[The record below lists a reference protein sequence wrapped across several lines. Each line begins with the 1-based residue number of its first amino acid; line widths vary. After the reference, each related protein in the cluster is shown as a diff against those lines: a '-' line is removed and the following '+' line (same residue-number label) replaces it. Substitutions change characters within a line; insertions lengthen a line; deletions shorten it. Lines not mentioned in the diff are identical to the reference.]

1 MTVFLVIIVLA
12 LLAVT
17 GWQISKIFQL
27 SKRPDADTSQVAN
40 DKDNK
45 LNGVLMLAFV
55 IFLYVITIYCFW
67 EYGRFYLPEAAS
79 EHGSEY
85 DTLMFISIAL
95 IMVVQVITQGLL
107 HYFAFKYKGEKG
119 KKALFFADN
128 DKLEFIWTII
138 PVIVLAGLIIYGLF
152 TWSDIMNVNT
162 EEDPMV
168 VEIYAY
174 QFAWRARYAGDD
186 NTLGKANV
194 RFIEGVN
201 QLGVD
206 ESDSYGNDDKIVTE
220 LHLPVDKPVLF
231 KFRSQDVLHSAY
243 FPFFRAQMNVV
254 PGMITQFGF
263 TPTITSEEM
272 RQSEYM
278 VDKVKSVNE
287 VRNERNQELLAQG
300 EPTLDTYEFEY
311 FLLCNKICGQAHYNM
326 QMKIVVESEEDFNA
340 WLEEQ
345 PTFGSVM
352 AEQSQDVDRPED
364 TTGGGGA
371 PDESG
376 ADEEE
381 DETTE
386 EPQESDAVAVVE
398 NN

>member
-17 GWQISKIFQL
+17 GWQISKIFEL

-45 LNGVLMLAFV
+45 LNGILMLAFV
-55 IFLYVITIYCFW
+55 IFIYVISIFCFW

-85 DTLMFISIAL
+85 DTLMFVSIAL

-107 HYFAFKYKGEKG
+107 HFFAYKYKGEKT
-119 KKALFFADN
+119 KKALFYADN

-168 VEIYAY
+168 VEVYAY
-174 QFAWRARYAGDD
+174 QFAWRARYAGED

-206 ESDSYGNDDKIVTE
+206 ESDSYGKDDKIVTE
-220 LHLPVDKPVLF
+220 LHLPVNKPVLF

-254 PGMITQFGF
+254 PGMITQFSF

-287 VRNERNQELLAQG
+287 VRNERNQELAAQG
-300 EPTLDTYEFEY
+300 EPTLDSYEFDY

-352 AEQSQDVDRPED
+352 ADQNKDAGQTEDKGGSEDPASKEEGEDSTNEQSQ
-364 TTGGGGA
+364 
-371 PDESG
+371 ES
-376 ADEEE
+376 E
-381 DETTE
+381 
-386 EPQESDAVAVVE
+386 AVAVVE
-398 NN
+398 NNN